1 MSTERYCQSPA
12 ASDNKGVFS
21 YQELMLATPP
31 QRDMSKRKRK
41 DEELAEGTGQ
51 ALLEIVKLNT
61 AC

>member
-21 YQELMLATPP
+21 YQELATPT